1 MAIKI
6 LNENNLGLG
15 LEKNASTKKLQVKIK
30 EGSALRLDALGLDVV
45 IPEVTI
51 PEVPV
56 AIAKIEIE
64 GNNIKVTDT
73 KETYQIYNNTI
84 TFTNILRPN

>member
-15 LEKNASTKKLQVKIK
+15 LEKDSNTKKLQVKIK

-45 IPEVTI
+45 IPQVQI

-56 AIAKIEIE
+56 AIAKI
-64 GNNIKVTDT
+64 
-73 KETYQIYNNTI
+73 
-84 TFTNILRPN
+84 